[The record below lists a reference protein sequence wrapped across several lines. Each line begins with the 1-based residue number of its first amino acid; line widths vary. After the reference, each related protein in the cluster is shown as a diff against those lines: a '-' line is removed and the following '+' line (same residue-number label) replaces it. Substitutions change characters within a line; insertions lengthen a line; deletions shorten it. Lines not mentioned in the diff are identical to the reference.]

1 MAFAERHDAP
11 RSLSPTL
18 LPPFSFFVS
27 PSIALSSS
35 LIAVQM
41 RTPSSERLYKEC
53 ERERPHDRKNRQTSL
68 RTTPLGRSVV
78 RYFSLVSMLPRL
90 RSSFF
95 LPLLPRPFRDAD
107 RRLPDREPD
116 RITWFSGRSDRYVRK
131 HLRRYRIGDQR
142 KDLWYLTIV

>member
-35 LIAVQM
+35 LIAVQL
-41 RTPSSERLYKEC
+41 RTPSTERLYKE
-53 ERERPHDRKNRQTSL
+53 RERPHHDRKNRQTSL
-68 RTTPLGRSVV
+68 RTTPLGLSAV
-78 RYFSLVSMLPRL
+78 RYFSLVSILPRL
-90 RSSFF
+90 RSFF
-95 LPLLPRPFRDAD
+95 LSLLSRPFRDAD

-116 RITWFSGRSDRYVRK
+116 RIT
-131 HLRRYRIGDQR
+131 
-142 KDLWYLTIV
+142 